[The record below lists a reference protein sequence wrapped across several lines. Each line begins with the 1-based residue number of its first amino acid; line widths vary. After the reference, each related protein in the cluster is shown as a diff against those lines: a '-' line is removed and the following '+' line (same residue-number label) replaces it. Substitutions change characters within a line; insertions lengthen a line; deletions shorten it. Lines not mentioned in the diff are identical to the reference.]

1 MHVKPMKSFL
11 NKVASRY
18 KKMEDGDVAKFEK
31 DFLKACEELA
41 QKLPPK
47 PFAVRGQFNTSIFD
61 SIFCTVL
68 KHIDHLPE
76 DLKERYERLVK
87 DQKFVEYTTLGTTDT
102 KVVKARFEYVERL
115 IIG

>member
-1 MHVKPMKSFL
+1 MKSFL
-11 NKVASRY
+11 NKVASKY
-18 KKMEDGDVAKFEK
+18 KKMGDGDVSKFEK
-31 DFLKACEELA
+31 DFPKACEVLA

-76 DLKERYERLVK
+76 DLKERYDILNE
-87 DQKFVEYTTLGTTDT
+87 DPKFVEYTTLGTTDT
-102 KVVKARFEYVERL
+102 KVLKARFEYVESL